1 MECEGEQVHGG
12 EHHGE
17 VLLAV
22 AEVVL
27 EVVAV
32 GLEDVEAFVLDL
44 PSGPSAGHDLGDGVA
59 GDGQR
64 GHESAAVRDLA
75 LGVTLLHG
83 YAKLLISGASGKLF
97 AAFWSSAR

>member
-22 AEVVL
+22 AEVVF

-32 GLEDVEAFVLDL
+32 GLEDVKLSFSIFHRALAQATI
-44 PSGPSAGHDLGDGVA
+44 SATVSRVTGSEVTK
-59 GDGQR
+59 
-64 GHESAAVRDLA
+64 A
-75 LGVTLLHG
+75 L
-83 YAKLLISGASGKLF
+83 
-97 AAFWSSAR
+97 R